1 MGVVCPPNRVSRRR
15 GGRLVCFLAL
25 ARRGCALR
33 WLLDLMADDEQ
44 KRTCPDCG
52 SALLPIK
59 LLDKWGAV
67 GERKVFEELTFV

>member
-1 MGVVCPPNRVSRRR
+1 
-15 GGRLVCFLAL
+15 
-25 ARRGCALR
+25 
-33 WLLDLMADDEQ
+33 MADDEQ